1 MRQTIF
7 IEQDDELVTDAVHED
22 VRAHIGGLAA
32 VEAGTGQGLQG
43 LDDVQVLAQAF
54 HIQLELA
61 QQGLVA
67 VGFQIF
73 QMRLHQFQQDGVTVV
88 AQALQLHQ
96 QTFAGIPGRHAH
108 RVEKLYALQHG
119 LHGLRRGGRHL
130 GDLFHAG
137 PQIARRTQVADDDLA
152 DLLLLV
158 RQGRKMQ
165 LPEQMAFQRGLGRV
179 TGLQGRDLF
188 RDLQFPP
195 LRGARRAGELAEIF
209 LPVGIAGKVFVI
221 DFVLGLLVPR
231 LLLILRSH
239 GLIGRGLFQE
249 GVLQQFLL
257 DGLQKFDTRKLQQ
270 LDGLLQLGGHDQ
282 LLRQF
287 ELLTKFQCHG
297 VLSCQ

>member
-1 MRQTIF
+1 
-7 IEQDDELVTDAVHED
+7 
-22 VRAHIGGLAA
+22 
-32 VEAGTGQGLQG
+32 
-43 LDDVQVLAQAF
+43 
-54 HIQLELA
+54 
-61 QQGLVA
+61 
-67 VGFQIF
+67 
-73 QMRLHQFQQDGVTVV
+73 
-88 AQALQLHQ
+88 
-96 QTFAGIPGRHAH
+96 
-108 RVEKLYALQHG
+108 
-119 LHGLRRGGRHL
+119 
-130 GDLFHAG
+130 
-137 PQIARRTQVADDDLA
+137 
-152 DLLLLV
+152 
-158 RQGRKMQ
+158 MQ